1 MAPGTPATQLLVHQ
15 RDLVSNKENKN
26 IIFPTRQRYCA
37 PVITHVYIGSNK
49 QNTVQQSLGFI

>member
-15 RDLVSNKENKN
+15 RDLVSNKEN

-37 PVITHVYIGSNK
+37 PVIAHVYIGSDK